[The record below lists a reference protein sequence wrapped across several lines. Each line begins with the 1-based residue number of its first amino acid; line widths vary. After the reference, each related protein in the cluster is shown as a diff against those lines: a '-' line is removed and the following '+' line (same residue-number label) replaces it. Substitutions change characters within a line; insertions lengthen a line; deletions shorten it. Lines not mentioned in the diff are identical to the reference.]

1 MKKVVPA
8 GASSKEQEEE
18 GYFIAIQLRFLGQGA
33 ITVLI

>member
-8 GASSKEQEEE
+8 ASSKEQEEE
-18 GYFIAIQLRFLGQGA
+18 GYFIAIQLRLLGQGT